1 MDEIK
6 VSWTHAAS
14 IWWSLIW
21 RLALF
26 VSIAGFITGIV
37 LGLVSTSLGIT
48 DQLDTY
54 DQIAGVLVS
63 IPVGI
68 WVVKHV
74 LSLEYRRYRI
84 ALLPSHE
91 AMLERVVDRE

>member
-6 VSWTHAAS
+6 VGWSHAAT
-14 IWWSLIW
+14 IWWSLTW
-21 RLALF
+21 RLVVY
-26 VSIAGFITGIV
+26 VSIAGLIAGII
-37 LGLVSTSLGIT
+37 LGLVSTSLGLT
-48 DQLDTY
+48 GQLDIY
-54 DQIAGVLVS
+54 GQLIGVFVS

-91 AMLERVVDRE
+91 AMLERVVDEE

>member
-6 VSWTHAAS
+6 VSWSHAVN

-21 RLALF
+21 RWVLF
-26 VSIAGFITGIV
+26 GGIAGLIAGIV
-37 LGLVSTSLGIT
+37 LGLVSTLPGMSDLV
-48 DQLDTY
+48 DTY
-54 DQIAGVLVS
+54 GQLTGMLVG

-91 AMLERVVDRE
+91 AMLERVVDEE

>member
-6 VSWTHAAS
+6 VGWSHAVT

-21 RLALF
+21 RWVLF
-26 VSIAGFITGIV
+26 GSIAGFIAGIV
-37 LGLVSTSLGIT
+37 LGLVSSSLGLT
-48 DQLDTY
+48 DQLDIY
-54 DQIAGVLVS
+54 GQLIGVFVS